1 MSLPPGPSLPPP
13 LQTARYVKRPVSFLE
28 GCRARFGDAF
38 TLNLPPVGKA
48 VHLAS
53 PDAVK
58 KVFQA
63 DRSNRMNPG
72 RSFLLEPLLGRRSI
86 LLQVGD
92 EHLRRRRMLL
102 PPFHGERMRSYE
114 QVIVDATRA
123 TVAGWPRGRAFP
135 LLPEMQAIT
144 LDVILRAV
152 FGLRPGPRADEIR
165 DVLTR
170 TLEEANHI
178 GPQLTLALVGERVR
192 ALHPVGRRIAQGQR
206 LIGEEI
212 AERRGASDLA
222 EREDILSLLLMARD
236 EDGEPLGDEEL
247 RDQLVTLLVAGHET
261 TATGLAWTFDALFR
275 TPHALARLRDELDG
289 GDGAYLA
296 AVVDEALRVRPVIP
310 EVGRRLGEAVEVDG
324 HRLEEGTD
332 VLCSVHLMHRR
343 ADLFEDPLAFRPERF
358 LEDGPS
364 TYTWIPFG
372 GGTRRCLGAAFAQLE
387 MRTVLRTVLAEVDLE
402 PATDRA
408 EPIVRRPVTLA
419 PANGTPALV
428 A

>member
-1 MSLPPGPSLPPP
+1 
-13 LQTARYVKRPVSFLE
+13 
-28 GCRARFGDAF
+28 
-38 TLNLPPVGKA
+38 
-48 VHLAS
+48 
-53 PDAVK
+53 
-58 KVFQA
+58 
-63 DRSNRMNPG
+63 
-72 RSFLLEPLLGRRSI
+72 
-86 LLQVGD
+86 
-92 EHLRRRRMLL
+92 
-102 PPFHGERMRSYE
+102 
-114 QVIVDATRA
+114 
-123 TVAGWPRGRAFP
+123 
-135 LLPEMQAIT
+135 
-144 LDVILRAV
+144 
-152 FGLRPGPRADEIR
+152 
-165 DVLTR
+165 
-170 TLEEANHI
+170 
-178 GPQLTLALVGERVR
+178 
-192 ALHPVGRRIAQGQR
+192 
-206 LIGEEI
+206 
-212 AERRGASDLA
+212 
-222 EREDILSLLLMARD
+222 MARD

-358 LEDGPS
+358 LEDGAGGPS

-387 MRTVLRTVLAEVDLE
+387 MRTVLRTVLTEVDLR

-419 PANGTPALV
+419 PANGTPALLH
-428 A
+428 